1 LPLSKGPQLE
11 WYQRLWEH
19 IRREAKAAAEADLFA
34 SAEALHIN
42 LIGAS
47 TEHLVASA
55 ETAEDLATVVQII
68 RAAEAAALARPKLM
82 RPTIH

>member
-1 LPLSKGPQLE
+1 MSEDPRFE
-11 WYQRLWEH
+11 WYLRLWRL
-19 IRREAKAAAEADLFA
+19 IQAEAKAATDAELFA

-47 TEHLVASA
+47 MAHLVACA
-55 ETAEDLATVVQII
+55 ETAEDLATVIQII
-68 RAAEAAALARPKLM
+68 RAAEALSLARSKHV